1 MSAVFCDQE
10 LQQCE
15 DKRQATFHYKIVK
28 KKTDGVDKIRTMLVE
43 SAAAGNRQG
52 GLHRAVP
59 VFIVWLTLSLYLSAS
74 VFINQQTTQ

>member
-1 MSAVFCDQE
+1 
-10 LQQCE
+10 
-15 DKRQATFHYKIVK
+15 
-28 KKTDGVDKIRTMLVE
+28 MLVE